1 MANLVIPEVFGKMT
15 RENFKGK
22 VKVANLAVDLGELPQ
37 FSEVGNTITFPKFKL
52 IGDVEEVKK
61 GTPISTEDLQQTS
74 SQATIK
80 QIGKGVK
87 VYDIDDLTAFGNHVD
102 EASRQEGMVFA
113 RKLDSDLI
121 TEALTS
127 PLKSACANAKA
138 ITADEINKG
147 LLLFADEQDT
157 DEMAGI
163 VVHSLVASSF
173 YNMNEFVTARTDTM
187 DGNGIVRNGCIG
199 FFRGIPVFMSDKD
212 TYDSVK
218 GECVSL
224 IIKKG
229 ALGYKEKRGINIEVE
244 RDASLK
250 CNNVYG
256 DYIYAVKLIND
267 AGVVVLRKTIA

>member
-1 MANLVIPEVFGKMT
+1 MANLIVPEIFSKMT

-22 VKVANLAVDLGELPQ
+22 VKVANLAIDLGELPQ
-37 FSEVGNTITFPKFKL
+37 FSEVGNTITFPKWKL

-61 GTPISTEDLQQTS
+61 GTPISTEDLEQTS

-87 VYDIDDLTAFGNHVD
+87 VYDIDDLTSFGNHVD
-102 EASRQEGMVFA
+102 EASRQEALVFA

-121 TEALTS
+121 NEALTS
-127 PLKSACANAKA
+127 PLKSATVDAKA
-138 ITADEINKG
+138 ITADEINAG
-147 LLLFADEQDT
+147 LLLFGDEQDT

-173 YNMNEFVTARTDTM
+173 YNMNEFVQHRTDTV
-187 DGNGIVRNGCIG
+187 DGNGIVHNGVIG
-199 FFRGIPVFMSDKD
+199 YFRGIPVMMSDKD
-212 TYDSVK
+212 TYDSTK
-218 GECVSL
+218 NECVSL

-250 CNNVYG
+250 CNNVFG
-256 DYIYAVKLIND
+256 DYIYATKLLND
-267 AGVVVLRKTIA
+267 AGVVVLRKTIV